1 MKALVNTGL
10 NIASK
15 SLNSSSWKENSSASL
30 IRMVGSDACTFTCL
44 RYPKKMS
51 SAEIKENYWPSI
63 SSSGP
68 YEAGEQYRYL
78 FVIVVVVFCG
88 DLYHY
93 QRMHTVRLV
102 TIIFFIFMYYS
113 YICICDTWVQII
125 KIRWNK
131 ALCEKYVLLIF

>member
-1 MKALVNTGL
+1 MVNIGL
-10 NIASK
+10 KIGSK
-15 SLNSSSWKENSSASL
+15 SLNSASRKENSSASL

-102 TIIFFIFMYYS
+102 TMDYTSLNLLIVHNVSCLMQVRSVIYQMFVIIFHYN
-113 YICICDTWVQII
+113 V
-125 KIRWNK
+125 
-131 ALCEKYVLLIF
+131 